1 MSAPLCSP
9 LGILEFW
16 SIGVMGYMKFSIFSK
31 DLKTAKMPNILKT
44 KLQAATTW
52 VNFRKFWL
60 LVALGPPATA
70 VYERDVVNLAGSH
83 CSYRLNN
90 PVQGGIGGQAI

>member
-1 MSAPLCSP
+1 
-9 LGILEFW
+9 
-16 SIGVMGYMKFSIFSK
+16 MGYMKFSIFSK

-60 LVALGPPATA
+60 LVTLGPPATA
-70 VYERDVVNLAGSH
+70 VYERCCQFGWVSLF
-83 CSYRLNN
+83 
-90 PVQGGIGGQAI
+90 IQAQ